1 MGGRVV
7 WRRAWMLETTIQST
21 VGPSPPRDAL
31 QGWAISALL
40 EWDTRDVLALT
51 RRLWSEFRSCPL
63 HTDRPRGLLRSFT
76 HPSFLLAFDR
86 EALIRDSVEARNVLI
101 NHGFPDGGLIL
112 AVFSRV
118 VQNFHSG
125 CSSVIWPT
133 CLHRSFAEYYVWI
146 VSEL

>member
-1 MGGRVV
+1 M
-7 WRRAWMLETTIQST
+7 
-21 VGPSPPRDAL
+21 
-31 QGWAISALL
+31 
-40 EWDTRDVLALT
+40 LALM
-51 RRLWSEFRSCPL
+51 RRLWSELRSCPL

-76 HPSFLLAFDR
+76 HPGFLLAFDR
-86 EALIRDSVEARNVLI
+86 EALIHDSVEARNVLI

-112 AVFSRV
+112 AVFSKV

-133 CLHRSFAEYYVWI
+133 CLHRAFVEYYVWI